1 MLQNVM
7 PSIGLFC
14 VVVVIDTRTVAMV
27 LRQGRYKDLTNIQIW
42 HQSYGWPETGWV
54 DFKEYFTA

>member
-1 MLQNVM
+1 M

-14 VVVVIDTRTVAMV
+14 VAVVIDTRTVAMV

-54 DFKEYFTA
+54 DFKEYFIA